1 MNYTHVITIL
11 CVYKCVTWIFYF
23 LAIVYHIIYL
33 LLFVVERRL
42 IVWSFESSN
51 SALKSFLAPLT
62 RPVLAVCFIA
72 VKEMATDHHKWSS
85 TLFSECLTKT
95 GHRSS
100 SHENKSVYAEIREL
114 LKIHLNSSQAPLVA
128 NSSTGGGHGRHSYWL
143 ILSALAHFKW
153 VTKSGARHDA
163 ECAVSVLS
171 LTVPWPFRVAKPLA
185 VATLRARRSHFSNTH
200 KILFAGFVDY
210 TSSSLSKNHL
220 SWMVCQYWSAA
231 MLNTSSL
238 TKHPASFK
246 QGSFKMPVMHSHLP
260 WERSLFTSGD
270 PCSSTPVFQF
280 RLNAA
285 VITLNRKK

>member
-1 MNYTHVITIL
+1 M
-11 CVYKCVTWIFYF
+11 VTD
-23 LAIVYHIIYL
+23 
-33 LLFVVERRL
+33 
-42 IVWSFESSN
+42 
-51 SALKSFLAPLT
+51 PQ
-62 RPVLAVCFIA
+62 
-72 VKEMATDHHKWSS
+72 KWSS

-100 SHENKSVYAEIREL
+100 SHENKSVYAEIRGL

-171 LTVPWPFRVAKPLA
+171 LTVPRPFRVAKPLA
-185 VATLRARRSHFSNTH
+185 VTTPKARRSHFSNTH
-200 KILFAGFVDY
+200 KILLAGFVDY
-210 TSSSLSKNHL
+210 TSSSLSKDHP

-246 QGSFKMPVMHSHLP
+246 QGSFKMRCHLP

-270 PCSSTPVFQF
+270 PCSSMPVFQF

-285 VITLNRKK
+285 VITLNRREKKTNYVNVSDFSAYWTLKVQ